1 MSTLVV
7 ATQSRAAQTG
17 QILIP
22 DFVTAVVQLV
32 TGIGLLG
39 VAAMVRAARVVS
51 RFFLFYYPRFSLH
64 VVTNKQT
71 FQVISVLVESV
82 LPVIQ
87 QRFWCVDSVTTP
99 LGLHLTASR
108 VLYFIVRVISN
119 SLFSHSPAATRT
131 VSTM

>member
-64 VVTNKQT
+64 VVTNKPT

-99 LGLHLTASR
+99 LGLHLTASH
-108 VLYFIVRVISN
+108 VLYFIVLV
-119 SLFSHSPAATRT
+119 
-131 VSTM
+131 